1 MQCDKARKLRLD
13 LPRRCRLPGPM
24 DRDTTELVAQL
35 ATRLGMAL
43 EDAAPVSLTLGTMDD
58 SERARAVG
66 YLEEVLTITNVLLA
80 AIVVL
85 MR

>member
-1 MQCDKARKLRLD
+1 
-13 LPRRCRLPGPM
+13 
-24 DRDTTELVAQL
+24 
-35 ATRLGMAL
+35 MAL